1 MRKFDSR
8 TVWTLTLIRNGKQE
22 GDEDIRSA
30 QFRFGRWTDEVT
42 QSKPKRLPSGLRSM
56 IEDSGLTDQAMESGI
71 VISMLIAT
79 PSDLTGWGEFLSTV
93 SVEQPAD
100 RWSGTRTRVLF
111 SSRNGVN
118 ETLEFVD
125 LYNPCIGGT
134 RLPNRIWLKVEELP
148 ISTIAWAIGNG
159 ILEGEKSRQITLSEW
174 IGSPLDNTIIPED
187 IISLPGPPS
196 RSYLFHD
203 SD

>member
-71 VISMLIAT
+71 VISMVIAT
-79 PSDLTGWGEFLSTV
+79 PSDLTGWGVPFHCEC
-93 SVEQPAD
+93 
-100 RWSGTRTRVLF
+100 RTTCREMV
-111 SSRNGVN
+111 RHQNKG
-118 ETLEFVD
+118 
-125 LYNPCIGGT
+125 
-134 RLPNRIWLKVEELP
+134 
-148 ISTIAWAIGNG
+148 
-159 ILEGEKSRQITLSEW
+159 
-174 IGSPLDNTIIPED
+174 PLLIKKRCE
-187 IISLPGPPS
+187 
-196 RSYLFHD
+196 
-203 SD
+203 